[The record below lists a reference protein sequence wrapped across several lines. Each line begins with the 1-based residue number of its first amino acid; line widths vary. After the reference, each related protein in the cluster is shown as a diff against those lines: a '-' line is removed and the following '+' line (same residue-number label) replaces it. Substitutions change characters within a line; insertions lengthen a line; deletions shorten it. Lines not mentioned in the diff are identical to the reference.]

1 MMGKVIFN
9 GELVERENV
18 KVDIEDRGYQ
28 FGDGIYE
35 VIRVYNGELF
45 TKKEHVQRLYESGEK
60 IGIKIPYEKDV
71 LCKKLEE
78 LVQENHLETG
88 IIYLQISR
96 GVSPRQHGYPTPE
109 IEPTFVAY
117 TKPMDRPEDLMKS
130 GAKGLLVEDIRWL
143 RCDIKSLNLLGN
155 IMAKQKAAESGRFEA
170 IQHRGETVT
179 EGSSSNVFIVKD
191 GILKTH
197 PAVNLILNGITRQVI
212 LRICKHNQIPVKEES
227 FTVDDIKTA
236 DEIFISSTTS
246 EIMPIIQLDG
256 SVIGNGEPGEIT
268 KKLQKLFVEE
278 IQKECKNVVL
288 Q

>member
-1 MMGKVIFN
+1 MGKVIYN
-9 GELVERENV
+9 GEIVERENV
-18 KVDIEDRGYQ
+18 SIDIEDRGYQ

-45 TKKEHVQRLYESGEK
+45 TKNEHIQRLYESAEK
-60 IGIKIPYEKDV
+60 IEINIPFEKNV
-71 LCKKLEE
+71 FSAKLEE
-78 LVQENHLETG
+78 LVHVNQLQTG
-88 IIYLQISR
+88 IIYLQITR
-96 GVSPRQHGYPTPE
+96 GVSPRQHGFPTPAV
-109 IEPTFVAY
+109 EPTIVAY
-117 TKPMDRPEDLMKS
+117 TKTMERPEELMKS

-155 IMAKQKAAESGRFEA
+155 IMAKQKAAGAGCFEA

-212 LRICKHNQIPVKEES
+212 LRICKNNQIPVKEEA
-227 FTVDDIKTA
+227 FTLNDFATA

-246 EIMPIIQLDG
+246 EIMPIIQLDEN
-256 SVIGNGEPGEIT
+256 VIGDGKPGEIT
-268 KKLQKLFVEE
+268 KQLQQYFIGE
-278 IQKECKNVVL
+278 IQKECKNVVFL
-288 Q
+288 